1 MKKDIYRAK
10 LRNGEGWVY
19 WNHYGQLTTD
29 SGKRHSFKKE
39 TSHGCSM
46 FYSIEQMLGDI
57 ISTSVGRYT
66 GLTDKNGTKIFEG
79 DILEAHFD
87 EFFPD
92 SATRVSVAWHG
103 AGFVVKQNDTMWD
116 ALLPED
122 REEWEVIGNIYD
134 NPDLLQEV

>member
-1 MKKDIYRAK
+1 MREILFRGETIDGQWVCGDFISIKQRDKELCGIRDYTL
-10 LRNGEGWVY
+10 LRNAHVCDRSTI
-19 WNHYGQLTTD
+19 GQ
-29 SGKRHSFKKE
+29 
-39 TSHGCSM
+39 
-46 FYSIEQMLGDI
+46 
-57 ISTSVGRYT
+57 YT
-66 GLTDKNGTKIFEG
+66 GITDKNGKKIFEG